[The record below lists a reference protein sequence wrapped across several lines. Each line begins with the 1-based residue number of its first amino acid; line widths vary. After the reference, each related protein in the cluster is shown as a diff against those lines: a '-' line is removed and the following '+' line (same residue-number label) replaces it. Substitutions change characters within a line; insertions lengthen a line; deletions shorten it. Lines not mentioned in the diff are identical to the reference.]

1 MKGKFVCL
9 VYWCF
14 HVFFL
19 CFHIYCNISR
29 LQEQIENIRQKE
41 RLDKDLDICNKKMA
55 WMKFEELFIK
65 YRETEDDLKKA
76 KE

>member
-1 MKGKFVCL
+1 M
-9 VYWCF
+9 
-14 HVFFL
+14 
-19 CFHIYCNISR
+19 
-29 LQEQIENIRQKE
+29 QEQIENIRQKE